1 MIDCPE
7 AVRRMWDYLEQT
19 LEQKPAEEFDAHLD
33 TCKRCCGE
41 LEFSRRMRAM
51 VADRVGPPPI
61 PPDLRARLEGLLAE
75 RPDASDVKG

>member
-19 LEQKPAEEFDAHLD
+19 LEPQPAREFDAHLD

-41 LEFSRRMRAM
+41 LEFSRRMREM
-51 VADRVGPPPI
+51 VADRAGPPPV
-61 PPDLRARLEGLLAE
+61 PPDLRARLEGLLAGG
-75 RPDASDVKG
+75 PDAPDAKA